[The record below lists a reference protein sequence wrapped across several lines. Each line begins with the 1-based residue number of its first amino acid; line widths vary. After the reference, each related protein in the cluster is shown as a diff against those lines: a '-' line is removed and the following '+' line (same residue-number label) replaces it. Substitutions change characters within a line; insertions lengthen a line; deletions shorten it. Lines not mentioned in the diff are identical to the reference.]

1 MKRLGIICALY
12 PEAACLTKR
21 KPLPQEPVALDG
33 GMLLVVSGAGRRAA
47 QRAASRL
54 AEEKV
59 DCLLSFGCAGGLA
72 PDLKAGDLAQ
82 PGEVLSGGA
91 SHKATACLPAAALGR
106 LARRRIAIHH
116 GAMAT
121 VDQAVATPSDKQA
134 LLRRT
139 GAVCVD
145 MESAAILETAAKR
158 GIPAFVL
165 RAILDTADMTLPHAI
180 LRRADEFGELN
191 GPALLADL
199 ARAPRQIGPLLR
211 LMGAWGRARKTLR
224 GAFGELRQACRDEQW
239 LVSPAASGG
248 APA

>member
-21 KPLPQEPVALDG
+21 KPLPQEPVALEEG
-33 GMLLVVSGAGRRAA
+33 ILLVVSGAGRRRARQAA
-47 QRAASRL
+47 GRL

-72 PDLKAGDLAQ
+72 PALKAGDLAQ
-82 PGEVLSGGA
+82 PGAALSDGA
-91 SHKATACLPAAALGR
+91 SHKATACLPAAALQR
-106 LARRRIAIHH
+106 LAQRPIAIHH

-121 VDQAVATPSDKQA
+121 VDQAVATPRDKQA

-145 MESAAILETAAKR
+145 MESAAILEMAAKR

-165 RAILDTADMTLPHAI
+165 RAILDTADMTLPPAI
-180 LRRADEFGELN
+180 LRRADEFGQLN
-191 GPALLADL
+191 APALLADL
-199 ARAPRQIGPLLR
+199 ARAPGQIGPLLR
-211 LMGAWGRARKTLR
+211 LIGAWSQARKTLR
-224 GAFGELRQACRDEQW
+224 GAFQELRRACREGQ
-239 LVSPAASGG
+239 VPASPVASS
-248 APA
+248 ALA

>member
-21 KPLPQEPVALDG
+21 KPLPQEPVALERG
-33 GMLLVVSGAGRRAA
+33 VLLVVSGTGRRRAQQAA
-47 QRAASRL
+47 RRL
-54 AEEKV
+54 AAEKV

-72 PDLKAGDLAQ
+72 PALKAGDLAQ
-82 PGEVLSGGA
+82 PGEALSDGA
-91 SHKATACLPAAALGR
+91 SHKATACLPAVALRR
-106 LARRRIAIHH
+106 LARRRIAIHY

-121 VDQAVATPSDKQA
+121 VDQAAATPPDKQA

-145 MESAAILETAAKR
+145 MESAAILETAAQR

-165 RAILDTADMTLPHAI
+165 RAILDTADMTLPPAA
-180 LRRADEFGELN
+180 LRRADEFGQLN

-199 ARAPRQIGPLLR
+199 ARAPGQIGPLLR
-211 LMGAWGRARKTLR
+211 LIRAWARARKTLR
-224 GAFGELRQACRDEQW
+224 GAFRELRRACPDGQGPT
-239 LVSPAASGG
+239 SPVAAD

>member
-21 KPLPQEPVALDG
+21 KLLPQEPVALERG
-33 GMLLVVSGAGRRAA
+33 VLLVVSGAGRRRAQQAA
-47 QRAASRL
+47 RRL
-54 AEEKV
+54 AAEKV

-82 PGEVLSGGA
+82 PGEALSDGA
-91 SHKATACLPAAALGR
+91 SHRATACLPAAALRR

-121 VDQAVATPSDKQA
+121 VEQAVATPPDKQV
-134 LLRRT
+134 LSRRT

-165 RAILDTADMTLPHAI
+165 RAILDTADMTLPPVV
-180 LRRADEFGELN
+180 LRRADEFGQLN
-191 GPALLADL
+191 APALLADL
-199 ARAPRQIGPLLR
+199 ARAPGQIGPLLR
-211 LMGAWGRARKTLR
+211 LIRAWARARKTLR
-224 GAFGELRQACRDEQW
+224 GAFRELRRACTDGQGPA
-239 LVSPAASGG
+239 SPVAAD
-248 APA
+248 ALA

>member
-21 KPLPQEPVALDG
+21 KPAPQEPVALERG
-33 GMLLVVSGAGRRAA
+33 VLLVVSGAGRRRAQQAA
-47 QRAASRL
+47 GRL

-72 PDLKAGDLAQ
+72 PALKAGDLAQ
-82 PGEVLSGGA
+82 PSAALSDGA
-91 SHKATACLPAAALGR
+91 SHKATACLPAAALER

-116 GAMAT
+116 GAVAT
-121 VDQAVATPSDKQA
+121 VDQAAATPLDKQA

-139 GAVCVD
+139 DAVCVD

-165 RAILDTADMTLPHAI
+165 RAILDTADMTLPPAA
-180 LRRADEFGELN
+180 LRRADEFGQLN
-191 GPALLADL
+191 GLALLADL
-199 ARAPRQIGPLLR
+199 ARAPGQLGPLLR
-211 LMGAWGRARKTLR
+211 LIRAWGRARKTLHD
-224 GAFGELRQACRDEQW
+224 AFRELRRACQDGQE
-239 LVSPAASGG
+239 LASPIASS

>member
-21 KPLPQEPVALDG
+21 KPEPQEPVALEG
-33 GMLLVVSGAGRRAA
+33 GVLLVVSGAGRHSA
-47 QRAASRL
+47 QRAADRL
-54 AEEKV
+54 AKEKV

-72 PDLKAGDLAQ
+72 PALKAGDLAQ
-82 PGEVLSGGA
+82 PGEALSGGA

-106 LARRRIAIHH
+106 LARRRIAIHQ

-121 VDQAVATPSDKQA
+121 VDQAVATPLDKQA

-145 MESAAILETAAKR
+145 MESAAILEMAAKR

-165 RAILDTADMTLPHAI
+165 RAILDTADMTLPQAA
-180 LRRADEFGELN
+180 LRRADEFGQLN
-191 GPALLADL
+191 TPALLADL
-199 ARAPRQIGPLLR
+199 ARAPGQIGPLLR
-211 LMGAWGRARKTLR
+211 LIGAWGRARKTLR
-224 GAFGELRQACRDEQW
+224 GAFRELWRACQDGQW
-239 LVSPAASGG
+239 PARPAASG
-248 APA
+248 APC

>member
-21 KPLPQEPVALDG
+21 KPAPQEPVALER
-33 GMLLVVSGAGRRAA
+33 GMLLVVSGTGRRRAQQAA
-47 QRAASRL
+47 GRL

-72 PDLKAGDLAQ
+72 PALKAGDLAQ
-82 PGEVLSGGA
+82 PGAALSGGA

-106 LARRRIAIHH
+106 LARRRIAIHQ
-116 GAMAT
+116 GDMAT
-121 VDQAVATPSDKQA
+121 VDQVVATPLDKQA

-165 RAILDTADMTLPHAI
+165 RAILDTADMTLPPAA
-180 LRRADEFGELN
+180 LRRADEFGQLN

-199 ARAPRQIGPLLR
+199 ARAPGQIGPLLR
-211 LMGAWGRARKTLR
+211 LIRAWGRARQTLR
-224 GAFGELRQACRDEQW
+224 GAFQELRQACRDGHE
-239 LVSPAASGG
+239 LASPIASSAA
-248 APA
+248 A